1 MANDF
6 NYNKDFMLSPML
18 PNWEAIYKELN
29 TNGMENLQGLP
40 ISVFQQMNDMKNANL
55 GPIDGD
61 SEINKYWMENTTV
74 GEVVDKAKK
83 HSYYQ
88 DTYFPTDAERKLN
101 STSSI
106 DIPIDGDNLSQYKH
120 LTVEDML
127 NHSVEKGILDAK
139 DIAPDNVRKTVDEL
153 TPKIKTVPDDMAIS
167 IKGPAIKKGN
177 FPAPRVIN
185 GDSLADM
192 E

>member
-40 ISVFQQMNDMKNANL
+40 MSVFQQMNDMKNANL

-61 SEINKYWMENTTV
+61 SEISKYWMENTTV

-88 DTYFPTDAERKLN
+88 DNYFPTDAERKLN

-153 TPKIKTVPDDMAIS
+153 TPKIKTVPDDMAVS

-177 FPAPRVIN
+177 FARAQVIN
-185 GDSLADM
+185 GDSVADM